1 MKHQT
6 FKAAAIAGLAL
17 LVAACGSGKDST
29 GGETD
34 AATKAAAGGKATGE
48 IVNVY
53 NWSDYID
60 PEVIKDFEQETGI
73 KVRYDVFDSNEV
85 LETKL
90 LTGNSGYDVV
100 VPSAYF
106 LERQVKAGV
115 FAPLDKAKLPGLA
128 NVDPDLARSAARHD
142 PDNAHSV
149 VYMWGTTGIGY
160 DRAKVQAIMPD
171 APLDSW
177 QLIFDP
183 AVISKFK
190 DCGISML
197 DDPTDMV
204 GTALLYLGKDPNSE
218 AEADLKAAEAALMK
232 IRPYL
237 RTIHSSQYIDQLANG
252 ELCIV
257 VGYSGDV
264 LQASDRAEEAG
275 KPLDIGY
282 SIPKEGALMW
292 FDTLAIPVDAIIA
305 YLIPIFWMSIVQ
317 GFGFLPHFSY
327 GRAVR
332 QVRQPAE
339 ALHDRHPEDGDQV
352 RDDQHDV
359 LRDLRPGHC
368 AHAAEHRAHQDAE
381 QAEPHADLER
391 NLECACRDRPGGGDL
406 RRHVGER
413 RDHQHDD
420 RAEARQLA
428 AVTRADEVRHRVAA
442 ELAQVRRHQRRD
454 QDVAAGPAHDEG
466 HVRVAGHEDAAGHR
480 DEGRARHPVGRRRHA
495 VEHRRDAAPG
505 DVVGLDRHRARENAD
520 ERVDRDRE
528 QHEQDADPF
537 RAHAERLEERHQRE
551 KREEAACVDSVDFR
565 QVVGE
570 RLAFPLH
577 AHVAPPYSR
586 SSTPNLTSIAC
597 CCRLNRNSWTT
608 NTISDPCAEK

>member
-1 MKHQT
+1 MRSGRPVFDSHCHEHAMKHQT
-6 FKAAAIAGLAL
+6 LKAAAIAGLAL

-34 AATKAAAGGKATGE
+34 AATKAAGGGKATGE

-60 PEVIKDFEQETGI
+60 PEVIKGFEQETGI

-160 DRAKVQAIMPD
+160 DRAKVAAIMPD

-292 FDTLAIPVDAIIA
+292 FDTLAIPVDAAHKDAAHRFID
-305 YLIPIFWMSIVQ
+305 YL
-317 GFGFLPHFSY
+317 
-327 GRAVR
+327 
-332 QVRQPAE
+332 
-339 ALHDRHPEDGDQV
+339 
-352 RDDQHDV
+352 
-359 LRDLRPGHC
+359 LRP
-368 AHAAEHRAHQDAE
+368 
-381 QAEPHADLER
+381 
-391 NLECACRDRPGGGDL
+391 
-406 RRHVGER
+406 
-413 RDHQHDD
+413 
-420 RAEARQLA
+420 
-428 AVTRADEVRHRVAA
+428 
-442 ELAQVRRHQRRD
+442 
-454 QDVAAGPAHDEG
+454 DVAAKNSNFVNYANANSKATALVNEELRNDAGIYPPAD
-466 HVRVAGHEDAAGHR
+466 VKARLQPSVAKSADFT
-480 DEGRARHPVGRRRHA
+480 
-495 VEHRRDAAPG
+495 
-505 DVVGLDRHRARENAD
+505 RE
-520 ERVDRDRE
+520 
-528 QHEQDADPF
+528 
-537 RAHAERLEERHQRE
+537 
-551 KREEAACVDSVDFR
+551 
-565 QVVGE
+565 
-570 RLAFPLH
+570 
-577 AHVAPPYSR
+577 
-586 SSTPNLTSIAC
+586 
-597 CCRLNRNSWTT
+597 LNRTWTRFMT
-608 NTISDPCAEK
+608 GT

>member
-6 FKAAAIAGLAL
+6 FKAAAIAGLAVL
-17 LVAACGSGKDST
+17 LAACGSGKEST
-29 GGETD
+29 GGETE
-34 AATKAAAGGKATGE
+34 AATKAAGGGKSSGE

-60 PEVIKDFEQETGI
+60 PEVIKGFEQETGI

-128 NVDPDLARSAARHD
+128 NVDPELARSAARHD

-160 DRAKVQAIMPD
+160 DRAKVAAIMPD

-183 AVISKFK
+183 AILSRFK

-197 DDPTDMV
+197 DDPTDMI

-218 AEADLKAAEAALMK
+218 AAADLKAAEAVLMK

-282 SIPKEGALMW
+282 SIPREGALMW
-292 FDTLAIPVDAIIA
+292 FDTLAIPADAAHKEAAHRFIE
-305 YLIPIFWMSIVQ
+305 YL
-317 GFGFLPHFSY
+317 
-327 GRAVR
+327 
-332 QVRQPAE
+332 
-339 ALHDRHPEDGDQV
+339 
-352 RDDQHDV
+352 
-359 LRDLRPGHC
+359 LRP
-368 AHAAEHRAHQDAE
+368 E
-381 QAEPHADLER
+381 
-391 NLECACRDRPGGGDL
+391 
-406 RRHVGER
+406 
-413 RDHQHDD
+413 
-420 RAEARQLA
+420 
-428 AVTRADEVRHRVAA
+428 VAA
-442 ELAQVRRHQRRD
+442 KNSNFVNYANANSKATALVNEELRNDAGIYPPA
-454 QDVAAGPAHDEG
+454 DVKARLQPS
-466 HVRVAGHEDAAGHR
+466 VAKSAEFT
-480 DEGRARHPVGRRRHA
+480 
-495 VEHRRDAAPG
+495 
-505 DVVGLDRHRARENAD
+505 RE
-520 ERVDRDRE
+520 
-528 QHEQDADPF
+528 
-537 RAHAERLEERHQRE
+537 
-551 KREEAACVDSVDFR
+551 
-565 QVVGE
+565 
-570 RLAFPLH
+570 
-577 AHVAPPYSR
+577 
-586 SSTPNLTSIAC
+586 
-597 CCRLNRNSWTT
+597 LNRTWTRFMT
-608 NTISDPCAEK
+608 GT

>member
-1 MKHQT
+1 M
-6 FKAAAIAGLAL
+6 AVL
-17 LVAACGSGKDST
+17 LAACGSGKQST
-29 GGETD
+29 GGETE
-34 AATKAAAGGKATGE
+34 AATKAAGGGKSSGE

-53 NWSDYID
+53 NWSDYLD
-60 PEVIKDFEQETGI
+60 PEVIKSFEQETGI

-115 FAPLDKAKLPGLA
+115 FAPLDKAQLPGLA
-128 NVDPDLARSAARHD
+128 NVDPELARSAARHD

-160 DRAKVQAIMPD
+160 DRAKVAAIMPD

-183 AVISKFK
+183 AILSRFK

-197 DDPTDMV
+197 DDPTDMI

-218 AEADLKAAEAALMK
+218 AEADLKAAEAVLMK

-292 FDTLAIPVDAIIA
+292 FDTLAIPADAAHKEAAHRFIE
-305 YLIPIFWMSIVQ
+305 YL
-317 GFGFLPHFSY
+317 L
-327 GRAVR
+327 R
-332 QVRQPAE
+332 
-339 ALHDRHPEDGDQV
+339 PEV
-352 RDDQHDV
+352 AAKNSNFV
-359 LRDLRPGHC
+359 NYANANSKATELVNEDLRN
-368 AHAAEHRAHQDAE
+368 DAGIY
-381 QAEPHADLER
+381 PPAD
-391 NLECACRDRPGGGDL
+391 
-406 RRHVGER
+406 VK
-413 RDHQHDD
+413 
-420 RAEARQLA
+420 ARLQPSGA
-428 AVTRADEVRHRVAA
+428 KSADFTRE
-442 ELAQVRRHQRRD
+442 
-454 QDVAAGPAHDEG
+454 
-466 HVRVAGHEDAAGHR
+466 
-480 DEGRARHPVGRRRHA
+480 
-495 VEHRRDAAPG
+495 
-505 DVVGLDRHRARENAD
+505 
-520 ERVDRDRE
+520 
-528 QHEQDADPF
+528 
-537 RAHAERLEERHQRE
+537 
-551 KREEAACVDSVDFR
+551 
-565 QVVGE
+565 
-570 RLAFPLH
+570 
-577 AHVAPPYSR
+577 
-586 SSTPNLTSIAC
+586 
-597 CCRLNRNSWTT
+597 LNRTWTRFMT
-608 NTISDPCAEK
+608 GS